1 MFNKIIMAAACRY
14 EKYEKKGGVY
24 MSTQNQTTKPRKRI
38 ADEIMKQI
46 GKSVILV
53 FLIVAIVAIVMV
65 GWTIMT
71 SKETELTLESNAAA
85 EQLTGFLEQY
95 IRSVEQLAV
104 NPEIKEVM
112 LQTGAGDD
120 ILQADKMDT
129 VKTNLVNIANTDP
142 ENTMSVWI
150 SDLDASVLTQ
160 SDGYTSGEGW
170 DVTTRE
176 WYKCIDLR
184 KTILTEPYV
193 DSSTGKMILS
203 AVSPVYDD
211 AGAAIGAVGIDI
223 SLAHMTDIMRTY
235 KIGQGGYILLLSGS
249 GTFLYHPQND
259 LIQKNIT
266 ESSISQNVVDAVM
279 SNSNVFLR
287 YTADGVAKYGSVTPA
302 GETGYIVLSNLPLTE
317 YYFMLIIMVIAL
329 VAIFAIGI
337 VLIAL
342 SIRKSA
348 ANLTKPI
355 LELNHTAQQLA
366 AGNLDVHLKIDSE
379 DEIGELGESIKKTV
393 DRLKQYIVYIDETA
407 DVLSH
412 IAEGRLSIHLKND
425 YAGEFQKIRVALL
438 NISSSMNEVM
448 EGINAS
454 SARVTV
460 GSSELASA
468 SQLIAE
474 SSELQAAS
482 VEQLAATTSTVAD
495 HVEESHQDAE
505 ASAKE
510 TEKVTA
516 MIEQNQEKMTM
527 MMNAMN
533 EIRQTSQQVVGIIQT
548 IEEIADQ
555 TNLLSLNASIEAA
568 RAGEAGK
575 GFAVVAD
582 EIGKLALESSKA
594 ASSTR
599 DLIEISM
606 EEISKGNAIA
616 TDAMNSL
623 KESVNAVDH
632 VNEMIK
638 KTAASAAVQAENME
652 QLRVGIDEIA
662 RGIQDNSAASQET
675 SATSE
680 ELATQAELLNKMV
693 QKFELIH

>member
-1 MFNKIIMAAACRY
+1 
-14 EKYEKKGGVY
+14 
-24 MSTQNQTTKPRKRI
+24 MSTQNKTTKSRKRI
-38 ADEIMKQI
+38 ADEIMYQI

-71 SKETELTLESNAAA
+71 SKETELTLESSAAA
-85 EQLTGFLEQY
+85 NQLTGFLDQY
-95 IRSVEQLAV
+95 IRGVEQLSV
-104 NPEIKEVM
+104 NPEIKDVM
-112 LQTGAGDD
+112 RQTGAGDD
-120 ILQADKMDT
+120 ILQADNMDT
-129 VKTNLVNIANTDP
+129 VKANLVNIANTDP
-142 ENTMSVWI
+142 ENTMAVWI

-160 SDGYTSGEGW
+160 SDGFTSGEGW

-176 WYKCIDLR
+176 WYKCIDLG

-193 DSSTGKMILS
+193 DSATGKMILS

-211 AGAAIGAVGIDI
+211 ATNTAIGAVGIDI
-223 SLAHMTDIMRTY
+223 SLEHMTEVMSQY
-235 KIGQGGYILLLSGS
+235 KIGRNGYILLLSGS
-249 GTFLYHPQND
+249 GTFIYHPQND
-259 LIQKNIT
+259 IIQKNIADIK
-266 ESSISQNVVDAVM
+266 ISQNVVNAVL
-279 SNSNVFLR
+279 SSSDVFLR
-287 YTADGVAKYGSVTPA
+287 YTVDGVAKYGSVSPA
-302 GETGYIVLSNLPLTE
+302 GDTGYIVLSNMPLTE
-317 YYFMLIIMVIAL
+317 YYSMLIIMVIAL
-329 VAIFAIGI
+329 IVIFAIGI

-355 LELNHTAQQLA
+355 QELNHTAQQLA
-366 AGNLDVHLKIDSE
+366 AGDLDVHLKIDSE
-379 DEIGELGESIKKTV
+379 DEIGELGESIGKTV
-393 DRLKQYIVYIDETA
+393 ARLKEYIVYIDETSEVLAQIA
-407 DVLSH
+407 D
-412 IAEGRLSIHLKND
+412 GKLSIHLKND
-425 YAGEFQKIRVALL
+425 YVGEFQKVKTALL

-448 EGINAS
+448 EGINATS
-454 SARVTV
+454 ERVSI
-460 GSSELASA
+460 GASELASA
-468 SQLIAE
+468 AQLIAE
-474 SSELQAAS
+474 GSEVQAAS
-482 VEQLAATTSTVAD
+482 VEELAATTNTVAD
-495 HVEESHQDAE
+495 HVEESHRDAE

-510 TEKVTA
+510 TDKVTA

-527 MMNAMN
+527 MMDAMN

-623 KESVNAVDH
+623 KESVSAVDH

-638 KTAASAAVQAENME
+638 KTAENSAVQASNME

-662 RGIQDNSAASQET
+662 RAIQDNSAASQET

-680 ELATQAELLNKMV
+680 ELATRAELLNKMV
-693 QKFELIH
+693 QKFELIQH

>member
-1 MFNKIIMAAACRY
+1 
-14 EKYEKKGGVY
+14 
-24 MSTQNQTTKPRKRI
+24 MSIQSQTIKPRKRI
-38 ADEIMKQI
+38 ADEIMMQI

-65 GWTIMT
+65 SWTIMT
-71 SKETELTLESNAAA
+71 SRETELTLESSAAA
-85 EQLTGFLEQY
+85 RQLTGFLEQY

-104 NPEIKEVM
+104 NPEIKDVM

-120 ILQADKMDT
+120 ILLADNMDT
-129 VKTNLVNIANTDP
+129 VMANLVSIANTDP

-184 KTILTEPYV
+184 STILTEPYV

-211 AGAAIGAVGIDI
+211 AGTAIGAVGVDI
-223 SLAHMTDIMRTY
+223 SLAHMTDIMSTY
-235 KIGQGGYILLLSGS
+235 KIGRNGYMLLISGS
-249 GTFLYHPQND
+249 GTFLYHPQTD
-259 LIQKNIT
+259 IIQKNIA
-266 ESSISQNVVDAVM
+266 EINISQNVVNAVL
-279 SNSNVFLR
+279 SGSDVFLR
-287 YTADGVAKYGSVTPA
+287 YTVDGVAKYGSVSPV
-302 GETGYIVLSNLPLTE
+302 GETGYIVLSNMPLTE
-317 YYFMLIIMVIAL
+317 YYSVLVMMVIAFF
-329 VAIFAIGI
+329 VVFAVGI
-337 VLIAL
+337 LLIAL

-348 ANLTKPI
+348 AKLTKPI

-366 AGNLDVHLKIDSE
+366 AGDLDVHLKITSE
-379 DEIGELGESIKKTV
+379 DEIGELGESIGKTV
-393 DRLKQYIVYIDETA
+393 ARLKQYIVYIDETA
-407 DVLSH
+407 DVLAH
-412 IAEGRLSIHLKND
+412 IADGKLGIHLKND
-425 YAGEFQKIRVALL
+425 YAGEFQKIKTALL
-438 NISSSMNEVM
+438 NISSSMNDVM

-454 SARVTV
+454 SERVSV
-460 GSSELASA
+460 GACELANA
-468 SQLIAE
+468 SQMLAE
-474 SSELQAAS
+474 SAELQAAS
-482 VEQLAATTSTVAD
+482 VEQLAATTATVAE
-495 HVEESHQDAE
+495 HVEESHRDAE
-505 ASAKE
+505 ASAKQ
-510 TEKVTA
+510 TEKVTL

-527 MMNAMN
+527 MMDAMN

-582 EIGKLALESSKA
+582 EIGKLAPESSKA

-599 DLIEISM
+599 ELIEISM
-606 EEISKGNAIA
+606 DEISKGNSVA
-616 TDAMNSL
+616 TDALNSL
-623 KESVNAVDH
+623 KDSVSAVDH
-632 VNEMIK
+632 VNDMIK
-638 KTAASAAVQAENME
+638 KAAENSAVQAENME
-652 QLRVGIDEIA
+652 QLRIGIDEIA

-680 ELATQAELLNKMV
+680 ELATQADLLNKMV
-693 QKFELIH
+693 QKFELISK

>member
-1 MFNKIIMAAACRY
+1 MY
-14 EKYEKKGGVY
+14 
-24 MSTQNQTTKPRKRI
+24 
-38 ADEIMKQI
+38 QI

-71 SKETELTLESNAAA
+71 SKETELTLESSAAA
-85 EQLTGFLEQY
+85 NQLTGFLEQY
-95 IRSVEQLAV
+95 IKGVEQLAV
-104 NPEIKEVM
+104 NPEIKDVM
-112 LQTGAGDD
+112 LQTEADDD
-120 ILQADKMDT
+120 ILQADNMDT
-129 VKTNLVNIANTDP
+129 VRANLISIANTDP
-142 ENTMSVWI
+142 ENTMAVWI

-160 SDGYTSGEGW
+160 SDGFTSGEGW

-176 WYKCIDLR
+176 WYKCIDLG

-211 AGAAIGAVGIDI
+211 ATGSAIGAVGIDI
-223 SLAHMTDIMRTY
+223 SMEHMTEVMSEY
-235 KIGQGGYILLLSGS
+235 KIGRNGYILLLSEN
-249 GTFLYHPQND
+249 GTFIYHPQSD
-259 LIQKNIT
+259 IVEKNIA
-266 ESSISQNVVDAVM
+266 EIDISQNVVNAVL
-279 SNSNVFLR
+279 SGSDVFLR
-287 YTADGVAKYGSVTPA
+287 YTVDGVAKYGSVSPA
-302 GETGYIVLSNLPLTE
+302 GSTGYIVLSNLPLTE
-317 YYFMLIIMVIAL
+317 YYSMLILMVIAL
-329 VAIFAIGI
+329 IVIFALGI
-337 VLIAL
+337 ILIAV

-366 AGNLDVHLKIDSE
+366 EGDLDVHLKIDSE
-379 DEIGELGESIKKTV
+379 DEIGELGESIGKTV
-393 DRLKQYIVYIDETA
+393 SRLKEYIVYIDETSEVLAQIA
-407 DVLSH
+407 D
-412 IAEGRLSIHLKND
+412 GKLSISLKND
-425 YAGEFQKIRVALL
+425 YVGEFQKIKTALL

-448 EGINAS
+448 EGINATSERVSVGASELS
-454 SARVTV
+454 SA
-460 GSSELASA
+460 A
-468 SQLIAE
+468 QMIAE

-482 VEQLAATTSTVAD
+482 VEELAATTNTVAD
-495 HVEESHQDAE
+495 HVEESRRDAE

-510 TEKVTA
+510 TDKVTA

-527 MMNAMN
+527 MMAAMN

-599 DLIEISM
+599 ELIEISM
-606 EEISKGNAIA
+606 EEISKGSTIA
-616 TDAMNSL
+616 TDAMDSL
-623 KESVNAVDH
+623 KESVSAVDH
-632 VNEMIK
+632 VNKMIK
-638 KTAASAAVQAENME
+638 KTAENSAVQTENME

-680 ELATQAELLNKMV
+680 ELATRAELLNRMV

>member
-1 MFNKIIMAAACRY
+1 
-14 EKYEKKGGVY
+14 

-65 GWTIMT
+65 SWTIMT
-71 SKETELTLESNAAA
+71 SRETELTLESSAAA
-85 EQLTGFLEQY
+85 RQLTGFLEQY
-95 IRSVEQLAV
+95 IRSVELLAV
-104 NPEIKEVM
+104 NPEIKDVM
-112 LQTGAGDD
+112 LQTEAGDD

-184 KTILTEPYV
+184 STILTEPYV

-203 AVSPVYDD
+203 AVSPIYDD
-211 AGAAIGAVGIDI
+211 AGTAIGAVGIDI
-223 SLAHMTDIMRTY
+223 SLAHMTDIMSTY
-235 KIGQGGYILLLSGS
+235 KIGRNGYMLLISGS
-249 GTFLYHPQND
+249 GTFLYHPQAD
-259 LIQKNIT
+259 IIQKNIT
-266 ESSISQNVVDAVM
+266 DINISQNVTDAVL
-279 SNSNVFLR
+279 SGSDVFLR
-287 YTADGVAKYGSVTPA
+287 YTVDGVAKYGSVSPV
-302 GETGYIVLSNLPLTE
+302 GETGYIVLSNMPLTE
-317 YYFMLIIMVIAL
+317 YYSVLVVMVIAL
-329 VAIFAIGI
+329 FVIFAVGI
-337 VLIAL
+337 LLIAL

-366 AGNLDVHLKIDSE
+366 AGDLDVHLKITSE
-379 DEIGELGESIKKTV
+379 DEIGELGESIGKTV
-393 DRLKQYIVYIDETA
+393 ARLKQYIVYIDETA
-407 DVLSH
+407 DVLAH
-412 IAEGRLSIHLKND
+412 IADGKLGIHLKND
-425 YAGEFQKIRVALL
+425 YVGEFQKIKTALL
-438 NISSSMNEVM
+438 NISSSMNDVM

-454 SARVTV
+454 SERVSV
-460 GSSELASA
+460 GASELANA
-468 SQLIAE
+468 SQMLAE
-474 SSELQAAS
+474 SAELQAAS
-482 VEQLAATTSTVAD
+482 VEQLAATTATVAE
-495 HVEESHQDAE
+495 HVEESHRDAE
-505 ASAKE
+505 ASAKQ
-510 TEKVTA
+510 TEKVTL

-527 MMNAMN
+527 MMDAMN

-599 DLIEISM
+599 ELIEISM
-606 EEISKGNAIA
+606 DEISKGNSIA
-616 TDAMNSL
+616 TDALNSL
-623 KESVNAVDH
+623 KDSVSAVDQ
-632 VNEMIK
+632 VNGMIK
-638 KTAASAAVQAENME
+638 KTAENSAVQAENME
-652 QLRVGIDEIA
+652 QLRIGIDEIA

-680 ELATQAELLNKMV
+680 ELATQADLLNKMV
-693 QKFELIH
+693 QKFELISK

>member
-1 MFNKIIMAAACRY
+1 
-14 EKYEKKGGVY
+14 
-24 MSTQNQTTKPRKRI
+24 MSVQNQTTKPKKRI
-38 ADEIMKQI
+38 ADEIMNQI

-71 SKETELTLESNAAA
+71 SKETELTLESSAASNR
-85 EQLTGFLEQY
+85 LTGFLDQY

-104 NPEIKEVM
+104 NPEIKDVM
-112 LQTGAGDD
+112 LQTGSGDD
-120 ILQADKMDT
+120 ILQADNMDT
-129 VKTNLVNIANTDP
+129 VRNNLIAIANNDI
-142 ENTMSVWI
+142 ENTLSVWI
-150 SDLDASVLTQ
+150 ADLDASVLTQ
-160 SDGYTSGEGW
+160 SDGFTSGEGW

-176 WYKCIDLR
+176 WYKCIDLGR
-184 KTILTEPYV
+184 TILTEPYI

-203 AVSPVYDD
+203 AVSPVYDN
-211 AGAAIGAVGIDI
+211 ASGTAIGTVGIDI
-223 SLAHMTDIMRTY
+223 SMDHMTEIMSQY
-235 KIGQGGYILLLSGS
+235 KIGRNGCILLLSGS
-249 GTFLYHPQND
+249 GTFLYHPQAD
-259 LIQKNIT
+259 IIQKNIT
-266 ESSISQNVVDAVM
+266 DINISQNVVDAVL
-279 SNSNVFLR
+279 SGSDTFLR
-287 YTADGVAKYGSVTPA
+287 YTVDGVAKYGSVSPA
-302 GETGYIVLSNLPLTE
+302 GDTGYIVLSNLPLTE
-317 YYFMLIIMVIAL
+317 YYSMLIVMVIAL
-329 VAIFAIGI
+329 IVIFAVGI
-337 VLIAL
+337 LLIAL
-342 SIRKSA
+342 SIKKSA

-366 AGNLDVHLKIDSE
+366 AGDLDVHLKIESE
-379 DEIGELGESIKKTV
+379 DEIGELGESIQKTV
-393 DRLKQYIVYIDETA
+393 ARLKEYIVYIDETA
-407 DVLSH
+407 EVLAQ
-412 IAEGRLSIHLKND
+412 IADGKLSIHLKND
-425 YAGEFQKIRVALL
+425 YVGEFQKIKTALL
-438 NISSSMNEVM
+438 NISASMNEVM
-448 EGINAS
+448 EGINS
-454 SARVTV
+454 TSERVSI
-460 GSSELASA
+460 GASELASA
-468 SQLIAE
+468 AQLIAE

-482 VEQLAATTSTVAD
+482 VEQLAATTNTVAD
-495 HVEESHQDAE
+495 HVEESHRDAE

-510 TEKVTA
+510 TDKVTA

-527 MMNAMN
+527 MMDAMN

-606 EEISKGNAIA
+606 EEISKGNTIA

-623 KESVNAVDH
+623 RDSVSAVDH

-638 KTAASAAVQAENME
+638 KTAANSAVQAENME
-652 QLRVGIDEIA
+652 QLRIGIDEIA

-680 ELATQAELLNKMV
+680 ELATRAELLNRMV